1 MRVERRDYYRV
12 SSKLP
17 VLPAVEEAVIARAQ
31 LAAAAAFLAFAA
43 PASASQ
49 VLRVEANGVV
59 PQNDPALPGQSAELQ
74 SPPATSCTKPASQP
88 VGRPAALAASVPA
101 VLHADYAKKA
111 LSAKEYSNYK
121 GIYNRARSTA
131 ARLSGTRRANLQD
144 VIFALDRIARS
155 GSLTV
160 SRMHALFFQL
170 DHNTQFWPTRPLPR
184 IPPPTPSP
192 CRYFAKHSGFV
203 TPVRYVFDD
212 SPLIFE
218 YYPGNGLQLQALANW
233 GKVNALGGACLGVY
247 GPNVPC
253 EPDKLKT
260 YLDAMVSIGS
270 NRGGFTTWEYWFP
283 FGGGSP
289 PWTSGLS
296 QGTAIT
302 ALVRG
307 YLVLKDPHYLDV
319 ARSAVKAFTTRAP
332 IGVRTRAFGGDW
344 YAEYSFAPGTF
355 ILNGFLQALNGIWD
369 LYTVTKSKSVRAIFT
384 RGSRAAKHALHHY
397 DTGAWSLYTLGGQED
412 DLNYHRLVRDF
423 LTGLCD
429 RTRDRVYCTYSARFT
444 RYLHEHEKLRYVGP
458 RSARVGRAVPLSFRL
473 SKISCVTV
481 KVRRGGGTA
490 FSSRV
495 LEPHGTHTFTWVPRS
510 SGTYTVEL
518 TAYDYLNHLTA
529 TSSRVTVR
537 R

>member
-1 MRVERRDYYRV
+1 VNTR
-12 SSKLP
+12 LT
-17 VLPAVEEAVIARAQ
+17 PAVVAAV
-31 LAAAAAFLAFAA
+31 LALAA
-43 PASASQ
+43 PASASE
-49 VLRVEANGVV
+49 VLHVHGNSVV
-59 PQNDPALPGQSAELQ
+59 AENDPALPGASAELP
-74 SPPATSCTKPASQP
+74 SPPATSCTRPARPP
-88 VGRPAALAASVPA
+88 VGRPAAVAAGVPA
-101 VLHADYAKKA
+101 VLRADYKKHA
-111 LSAKEYSNYK
+111 LTAQEYSSYK

-131 ARLSGTRRANLQD
+131 ARLSGTRRLNLYG
-144 VIFALDRIARS
+144 VIYSLDRIARA

-170 DHNTQFWPTRPLPR
+170 DHNTKFWPSTRLPR

-192 CRYFAKHSGFV
+192 CRYFAKKGGFV

-253 EPDKLKT
+253 QPDQLKT
-260 YLDAMVSIGS
+260 YLDAMMSIAS
-270 NRGGFTTWEYWFP
+270 DRGGFTTWEYWFP

-289 PWTSGLS
+289 PWTSGLT

-307 YLVLKDPHYLDV
+307 YLVLHDPSYLAA
-319 ARSAVKAFTTRAP
+319 ARSAVKAFTTSAP
-332 IGVRTRAFGGDW
+332 VGVRTRAFGGDW

-369 LYTVTKSKSVRAIFT
+369 LYAVTKSSSVRAIFT
-384 RGSRAAKHALHHY
+384 RGSRAAKHALHRY

-412 DLNYHRLVRDF
+412 DLNYHKLVRDF
-423 LTGLCD
+423 LQGLCD
-429 RTRDRVYCTYSARFT
+429 RTKDRVYCTYATRFT
-444 RYLHEHEKLRYVGP
+444 GYLHEHEKLSYTGP
-458 RSARVGRAVPLSFRL
+458 SSARRGRAVALSFRL

-481 KVRRGGGTA
+481 TVKRGGATVY
-490 FSSRV
+490 SSRV
-495 LEPHGTHTFTWVPRS
+495 LEPYGSHSFTFVPRS
-510 SGTYTVEL
+510 TGSYSVEF
-518 TAYDYLNHLTA
+518 TAYDYLNHLTVEKG
-529 TSSRVTVR
+529 SLTVR

>member
-1 MRVERRDYYRV
+1 
-12 SSKLP
+12 
-17 VLPAVEEAVIARAQ
+17 VIARAS
-31 LAAAAAFLAFAA
+31 LAVAAAVAALAA
-43 PASASQ
+43 PASASE
-49 VLRVEANGVV
+49 VLHVHGNRVVTED
-59 PQNDPALPGQSAELQ
+59 DPALPGAAAEL
-74 SPPATSCTKPASQP
+74 PFAPATSCTHPARPP

-101 VLHADYAKKA
+101 VLHSDYAKHA
-111 LSAKEYSNYK
+111 LTAKEYSGYK
-121 GIYNRARSTA
+121 GIYDKARSTA
-131 ARLSGTRRANLQD
+131 ARLSGTRRANLFG

-170 DHNTQFWPTRPLPR
+170 DHNTQFWPSTRLPR

-192 CRYFAKHSGFV
+192 CRYFAKKGGFV

-253 EPDKLKT
+253 EPDKLKA
-260 YLDAMVSIGS
+260 YLDAMVSIAS

-319 ARSAVKAFTTRAP
+319 ARSAVGAYTHSAP
-332 IGVRTRAFGGDW
+332 EGVLTHAFGGDW

-369 LYTVTKSKSVRAIFT
+369 LYAVTKSSSVRAIFT

-429 RTRDRVYCTYSARFT
+429 RTQDRVYCTYSTRFT
-444 RYLHEHEKLRYVGP
+444 NYLHEHEKLRYVGP
-458 RSARVGRAVPLSFRL
+458 SSARVGHAVALSFRL

-495 LEPHGTHTFTWVPRS
+495 LEPYGTHGFSWVPRS
-510 SGTYTVEL
+510 AGTYTVEL
-518 TAYDYLNHLTA
+518 TAYDYLNHLTVDKR
-529 TSSRVTVR
+529 TLTVR

>member
-1 MRVERRDYYRV
+1 V
-12 SSKLP
+12 
-17 VLPAVEEAVIARAQ
+17 
-31 LAAAAAFLAFAA
+31 AAAVAALAP
-43 PASASQ
+43 PASASE
-49 VLRVEANGVV
+49 VLHVHGNRVVAE
-59 PQNDPALPGQSAELQ
+59 NDPALPGAAAEL
-74 SPPATSCTKPASQP
+74 PFAPATSCTHPARPP

-101 VLHADYAKKA
+101 VLHSDYAKHA
-111 LSAKEYSNYK
+111 LTAKEYSDYK
-121 GIYNRARSTA
+121 GIYDKARSTA
-131 ARLSGTRRANLQD
+131 ARLSGTRRANLFG

-170 DHNTQFWPTRPLPR
+170 DHNTQFWPSTRLPR

-192 CRYFAKHSGFV
+192 CRYFAKKGGFV

-260 YLDAMVSIGS
+260 YLDAMVSIASG
-270 NRGGFTTWEYWFP
+270 RGGFTTWEYWFP

-319 ARSAVKAFTTRAP
+319 ARSAVGAYTHFAP
-332 IGVRTRAFGGDW
+332 EGVLTHAFGGDW

-369 LYTVTKSKSVRAIFT
+369 LYAVTKSSSVRAIFT

-423 LTGLCD
+423 LKGLCD
-429 RTRDRVYCTYSARFT
+429 RTQDRVYCTYSTRFT
-444 RYLHEHEKLRYVGP
+444 NYLHEHEKLRYVGP
-458 RSARVGRAVPLSFRL
+458 SSARVGHAVALSFRL

-495 LEPHGTHTFTWVPRS
+495 LEPYGTHGFSWVPRS
-510 SGTYTVEL
+510 AGIYTVEL
-518 TAYDYLNHLTA
+518 TAYDYLNHLTVDKR
-529 TSSRVTVR
+529 TLTVR

>member
-1 MRVERRDYYRV
+1 MARGAIATA
-12 SSKLP
+12 
-17 VLPAVEEAVIARAQ
+17 AV
-31 LAAAAAFLAFAA
+31 FLALAA
-43 PASASQ
+43 PASAGQ
-49 VLRVEANGVV
+49 VLHVEGNRVV
-59 PQNDPALPGQSAELQ
+59 PENDPALPGASAELQ
-74 SPPATSCTKPASQP
+74 APPATSCSRPAAAP
-88 VGRPAALAASVPA
+88 VGRPSALAASVPA

-111 LSAKEYSNYK
+111 LTAKEYADYK
-121 GIYNRARSTA
+121 GIYRKARSTA
-131 ARLSGTRRANLQD
+131 ARLSGTRRTNLYG
-144 VIFALDRIARS
+144 VIFALDRIARN

-160 SRMHALFFQL
+160 SRMHPLFFQL
-170 DHNTQFWPTRPLPR
+170 DHNTRFWPSTRLPR

-218 YYPGNGLQLQALANW
+218 YYPGNGLQLQPLANW
-233 GKVNALGGACLGVY
+233 GKVNALAGACLGVY

-253 EPDKLKT
+253 EPDKLKN
-260 YLDAMVSIGS
+260 YLDAMVATAS

-283 FGGGSP
+283 FSGGSP

-307 YLVLKDPHYLDV
+307 SIVLKDPSYLKV
-319 ARSAVKAFTTRAP
+319 ARSAVGAFTHSAP
-332 IGVRTRAFGGDW
+332 IGVRTHAFGGDW

-369 LYTVTKSKSVRAIFT
+369 LYTATHSRAVRAIFT

-423 LTGLCD
+423 LKGLCD
-429 RTRDRVYCTYSARFT
+429 RTKDRVYCTYSARFT
-444 RYLHEHEKLRYVGP
+444 AYLHEHEKLRYVGP
-458 RSARVGRAVPLSFRL
+458 TSARAGRAVPLSFRL

-490 FSSRV
+490 FSSRS
-495 LEPHGTHTFTWVPRS
+495 LMSYGTHSFTWVPRS
-510 SGTYTVEL
+510 AGTYTVEF
-518 TAYDYLNHLTA
+518 TAYDYLNHLTVE
-529 TSSRVTVR
+529 TSKIAVR

>member
-1 MRVERRDYYRV
+1 MNVRLTLAV
-12 SSKLP
+12 SAALL
-17 VLPAVEEAVIARAQ
+17 VL
-31 LAAAAAFLAFAA
+31 AA
-43 PASASQ
+43 PASASE
-49 VLRVEANGVV
+49 VLHVHGNRVVAE
-59 PQNDPALPGQSAELQ
+59 NDPALPGASAELP
-74 SPPATSCTKPASQP
+74 STPPSSCTRPARAP
-88 VGRPAALAASVPA
+88 VGRPAALASSVPA
-101 VLHADYAKKA
+101 VLRSDRAKHA
-111 LSAKEYSNYK
+111 LSAKEYSSYK
-121 GIYNRARSTA
+121 GIYDKAVSTA
-131 ARLSGTRRANLQD
+131 RRLSGTRRANLQD
-144 VIFALDRIARS
+144 VIFALDRIARN

-170 DHNTQFWPTRPLPR
+170 DHNTQFWPSKPLPR

-192 CRYFAKHSGFV
+192 CRYFAKKGGFV

-233 GKVNALGGACLGVY
+233 GKVNALAGACLGVY

-253 EPDKLKT
+253 QPDQLKQ
-260 YLDAMVSIGS
+260 YVDAMVAIGA

-289 PWTSGLS
+289 PWTSGLT

-302 ALVRG
+302 ALVRSSQ
-307 YLVLKDPHYLDV
+307 VLKDPSYLKI
-319 ARSAVKAFTTRAP
+319 AESAVKAFTTPAP
-332 IGVRTRAFGGDW
+332 LGVMTHAFGGNW
-344 YAEYSFAPGTF
+344 YAEYSFAPGTY

-369 LYTVTKSKSVRAIFT
+369 LYTATKSKHVRAIFT

-423 LTGLCD
+423 LKGLCD
-429 RTRDRVYCTYSARFT
+429 RTHDRVYCTYSTRFT
-444 RYLHEHEKLRYVGP
+444 NYLHQHEKLRYVGP
-458 RSARVGRAVPLSFRL
+458 RSARRGRGVPLSFRL

-481 KVRRGGGTA
+481 KVRHGSSTV

-495 LEPHGTHTFTWVPRS
+495 LEPYGTHSFTWVPRS
-510 SGTYTVEL
+510 AGTYTVEF
-518 TAYDYLNHLTA
+518 TAYDYLNHLTVEKS
-529 TSSRVTVR
+529 TLTVKR
-537 R
+537 

>member
-1 MRVERRDYYRV
+1 
-12 SSKLP
+12 L
-17 VLPAVEEAVIARAQ
+17 IAREAIVV
-31 LAAAAAFLAFAA
+31 AAAFLALAA

-49 VLRVEANGVV
+49 VLRVEGNRVV
-59 PQNDPALPGQSAELQ
+59 PENDPALPGKSAELQ
-74 SPPATSCTKPASQP
+74 FPPATSCAKPARPP

-111 LSAKEYSNYK
+111 LTAKEYSGYK
-121 GIYNRARSTA
+121 RIYDKAVSTA
-131 ARLSGTRRANLQD
+131 RRLSGTRRANLQD
-144 VIFALDRIARS
+144 VIFALDRIARN

-170 DHNTQFWPTRPLPR
+170 DHNTQFWPSKPLPR

-192 CRYFAKHSGFV
+192 CRYFSKKSGFV

-233 GKVNALGGACLGVY
+233 GAVNALGGACLGVY
-247 GPNVPC
+247 GPNVKC

-260 YLDAMVSIGS
+260 YLDAMVAITS
-270 NRGGFTTWEYWFP
+270 NRGGFATWEYWFP

-289 PWTSGLS
+289 PWTSGLT

-307 YLVLKDPHYLDV
+307 SIVLKDPQYLDL
-319 ARSAVKAFTTRAP
+319 ARSAVKAFTTPAP
-332 IGVRTRAFGGDW
+332 EGVLTHAFGGDW

-369 LYTVTKSKSVRAIFT
+369 LYTATKSSAVRAIFT

-397 DTGAWSLYTLGGQED
+397 DTGAWSLYTLHGQED

-423 LTGLCD
+423 LQGLCD
-429 RTRDRVYCTYSARFT
+429 RTTDRVYCTYATRFT
-444 RYLHEHEKLRYVGP
+444 NYLHQHEKLRYVGP
-458 RSARVGRAVPLSFRL
+458 SSARVGRAVPLSFRL

-481 KVRRGGGTA
+481 RVRRGGATA
-490 FSSRV
+490 YSNRV
-495 LEPHGTHTFTWVPRS
+495 LEPYGTHSFSWVPRS
-510 SGTYTVEL
+510 RGTYTVEF
-518 TAYDYLNHLTA
+518 TAFDYLNHLTVEKK
-529 TSSRVTVR
+529 TLTVR

>member
-1 MRVERRDYYRV
+1 MN
-12 SSKLP
+12 
-17 VLPAVEEAVIARAQ
+17 ARAAT
-31 LAAAAAFLAFAA
+31 AAAAAFLALAA
-43 PASASQ
+43 PASASE
-49 VLRVEANGVV
+49 VLRVHGNTVTPE
-59 PQNDPALPGQSAELQ
+59 NDPALPGASAELPF
-74 SPPATSCTKPASQP
+74 SPPTSCSRPARPP
-88 VGRPAALAASVPA
+88 VGRPAALASSVPA
-101 VLHADYAKKA
+101 VLRSDLSKHA
-111 LSAKEYSNYK
+111 LTAKEYSSYK
-121 GIYNRARSTA
+121 GIYDRARSTA
-131 ARLSGTRRANLQD
+131 ARLSGTRRANLRD
-144 VIFALDRIARS
+144 VIFALDRIARN

-170 DHNTQFWPTRPLPR
+170 DHNTQFWPSKPLPR

-192 CRYFAKHSGFV
+192 CRYFAKKGGFV

-233 GKVNALGGACLGVY
+233 GKVNALAGACLGVY

-253 EPDKLKT
+253 QPDQLKT
-260 YLDAMVSIGS
+260 YLDAMVAIGS

-289 PWTSGLS
+289 PWTSGLT

-307 YLVLKDPHYLDV
+307 SIVLKDPQYLAI
-319 ARSAVKAFTTRAP
+319 ARSAVKAFTTPAP
-332 IGVRTRAFGGDW
+332 EGVLTHAFGGDW

-369 LYTVTKSKSVRAIFT
+369 LYTVTKSSKVRAIFT

-423 LTGLCD
+423 LKGLCQ
-429 RTRDRVYCTYSARFT
+429 RTNDRVYCTYSTRFT
-444 RYLHEHEKLRYVGP
+444 NYLHEHEKLRYVGP
-458 RSARVGRAVPLSFRL
+458 SSARVGRAVPLSFRL
-473 SKISCVTV
+473 SKISCVSV
-481 KVRRGGGTA
+481 KVKRGGATA
-490 FSSRV
+490 FSSRQ
-495 LEPHGTHTFTWVPRS
+495 LTPYGTHSIRWVPRS
-510 SGTYTVEL
+510 AGTYSVEF
-518 TAYDYLNHLTA
+518 TAFDYLNHLTVEKK
-529 TSSRVTVR
+529 TLTVR

>member
-1 MRVERRDYYRV
+1 
-12 SSKLP
+12 
-17 VLPAVEEAVIARAQ
+17 VL
-31 LAAAAAFLAFAA
+31 AAAFLALAA
-43 PASASQ
+43 PASASE
-49 VLRVEANGVV
+49 VLRVQGNRVV

-74 SPPATSCTKPASQP
+74 SPPATSCTKPAPPP

-111 LSAKEYSNYK
+111 LTAKEYSSYK
-121 GIYNRARSTA
+121 GIYDKAVSTA
-131 ARLSGTRRANLQD
+131 RRLSGTRRANLQG
-144 VIFALDRIARS
+144 VIFALDRIARE

-170 DHNTQFWPTRPLPR
+170 DHNTRFWPSTRLPR

-192 CRYFAKHSGFV
+192 CRYFAKKGGFV

-233 GKVNALGGACLGVY
+233 GKVNALAGACLGVY

-260 YLDAMVSIGS
+260 YVDAMVAIGS
-270 NRGGFTTWEYWFP
+270 NRSGFTTWEYWFP

-289 PWTSGLS
+289 PWTSGLT

-302 ALVRG
+302 ALVRSSI
-307 YLVLKDPHYLDV
+307 VLKDPQYLDV
-319 ARSAVKAFTTRAP
+319 AKSAVKAFTTPAP
-332 IGVRTRAFGGDW
+332 AGVLTHAFGGDW

-355 ILNGFLQALNGIWD
+355 ILNGFIQALNGIWD
-369 LYTVTKSKSVRAIFT
+369 LYAATKSSSVRAIFT
-384 RGSRAAKHALHHY
+384 RGSRAAKHALHNY
-397 DTGAWSLYTLGGQED
+397 DTGAWSLYTLHGQED

-423 LTGLCD
+423 LQGLCD
-429 RTRDRVYCTYSARFT
+429 RTKDRVYCTYATRFT
-444 RYLHEHEKLRYVGP
+444 AYLHEHEKLRYVGP
-458 RSARVGRAVPLSFRL
+458 GSGRVGHALPLAFRL

-481 KVRRGGGTA
+481 KVRHGARTVY
-490 FSSRV
+490 SSRV
-495 LEPHGTHTFTWVPRS
+495 LESHGTHSFSWVPRS
-510 SGTYTVEL
+510 AGTYSVEF
-518 TAYDYLNHLTA
+518 TAYDYLNHLTVEKR
-529 TSSRVTVR
+529 TLTVR

>member
-1 MRVERRDYYRV
+1 
-12 SSKLP
+12 
-17 VLPAVEEAVIARAQ
+17 VIARVSIAVAATL
-31 LAAAAAFLAFAA
+31 LALAA

-49 VLRVEANGVV
+49 VLRVTGHRVV
-59 PQNDPALPGQSAELQ
+59 AENDPALPGRSAELQ
-74 SPPATSCTKPASQP
+74 APPATSCT
-88 VGRPAALAASVPA
+88 RPAKPPVARPTALAASVPA
-101 VLHADYAKKA
+101 VLRADYRKHA
-111 LSAKEYSNYK
+111 LTAKEYSSYK
-121 GIYNRARSTA
+121 GIYNKARATA
-131 ARLSGTRRANLQD
+131 ARLSGTRRSNLYG
-144 VIFALDRIARS
+144 VIYALDHIARN

-160 SRMHALFFQL
+160 SRMHPLFFQL
-170 DHNTQFWPTRPLPR
+170 DHNTRFWPRTRLPR
-184 IPPPTPSP
+184 TPPPTPSP
-192 CRYFAKHSGFV
+192 CRYFSKKSGFV

-218 YYPGNGLQLQALANW
+218 YYPGNGLQLQPLANW
-233 GKVNALGGACLGVY
+233 GKVNALAGACIGVY

-253 EPDKLKT
+253 EKDKLRT
-260 YLDAMVSIGS
+260 YVDAMVATAS

-302 ALVRG
+302 ALIRSAF
-307 YLVLKDPHYLDV
+307 VLQDPKYV
-319 ARSAVKAFTTRAP
+319 KIARSAVGIFTHSAP
-332 IGVRTRAFGGDW
+332 VGVLTHAFGGDW
-344 YAEYSFAPGTF
+344 YSEYSFAPGTF

-369 LYTVTKSKSVRAIFT
+369 LYTATKSSAVRAIFT

-429 RTRDRVYCTYSARFT
+429 RTHDRVYCTYSTRFT
-444 RYLHEHEKLRYVGP
+444 NYLHEHEKLKYVGP
-458 RSARVGRAVPLSFRL
+458 GSGRVGRAVPLSFRL

-481 KVRRGGGTA
+481 KVKRGGSTVY
-490 FSSRV
+490 SSRV
-495 LEPHGTHTFTWVPRS
+495 LMPYGTHSFSWVPRS
-510 SGTYTVEL
+510 AGSYTVEL
-518 TAYDYLNHLTA
+518 TAYDYLNHLTQE
-529 TSSRVTVR
+529 TGHITVR

>member
-1 MRVERRDYYRV
+1 VIRRG
-12 SSKLP
+12 
-17 VLPAVEEAVIARAQ
+17 AIAAG
-31 LAAAAAFLAFAA
+31 AAFLVLAA
-43 PASASQ
+43 PASASE
-49 VLRVEANGVV
+49 VLRVEGNRVV
-59 PQNDPALPGQSAELQ
+59 PENDPALPGASAELAV
-74 SPPATSCTKPASQP
+74 PPATSCTRPAHP
-88 VGRPAALAASVPA
+88 PLGRPAALAASVPA
-101 VLHADYAKKA
+101 VLRADHRKKA
-111 LSAKEYSNYK
+111 LSAKQYSDYK
-121 GIYNRARSTA
+121 GIYNKARSTA
-131 ARLSGTRRANLQD
+131 ARLSGTRRTNLYD
-144 VIFALDRIARS
+144 VIFALDRIARN

-170 DHNTQFWPTRPLPR
+170 DHNTQFWPSKPLPR

-192 CRYFAKHSGFV
+192 CRYFAKKSGFV

-212 SPLIFE
+212 SPMIFE
-218 YYPGNGLQLQALANW
+218 YYPGNGLQLQPLANW

-247 GPNVPC
+247 GPSVPC
-253 EPDKLKT
+253 EPDKLRT
-260 YLDAMVSIGS
+260 YLDTMVSTAS
-270 NRGGFTTWEYWFP
+270 HRGGFTTWEYWFP

-307 YLVLKDPHYLDV
+307 SIVLKDPSYLKI
-319 ARSAVKAFTTRAP
+319 ARSAVGAFTHAAP
-332 IGVRTRAFGGDW
+332 VGVRTHAFGGDW
-344 YAEYSFAPGTF
+344 YAEYSFAPGTL

-369 LYTVTKSKSVRAIFT
+369 LYTATHSRAVRAIFT

-412 DLNYHRLVRDF
+412 DLGYHRLVRDF

-429 RTRDRVYCTYSARFT
+429 RTRDHVYCTYAARFT
-444 RYLHEHEKLRYVGP
+444 NYLHEHEKLRYVGP
-458 RSARVGRAVPLSFRL
+458 RSARAGHAVSLSFRL

-481 KVRRGGGTA
+481 KVRRGGRTA
-490 FSSRV
+490 YSSRV
-495 LEPHGTHTFTWVPRS
+495 LEPYGTHSFTWVPRS
-510 SGTYTVEL
+510 SGTYTVEF

-529 TSSRVTVR
+529 VTSKVTVR

>member
-1 MRVERRDYYRV
+1 M
-12 SSKLP
+12 
-17 VLPAVEEAVIARAQ
+17 IARAS
-31 LAAAAAFLAFAA
+31 LAVAAAVAALAA
-43 PASASQ
+43 PASASE
-49 VLRVEANGVV
+49 VLHVHGNRVVTED
-59 PQNDPALPGQSAELQ
+59 DPALPGAAAEL
-74 SPPATSCTKPASQP
+74 PFAPATSCTHPARPP

-101 VLHADYAKKA
+101 VLHSDYAKHA
-111 LSAKEYSNYK
+111 LTAKEYSGYK
-121 GIYNRARSTA
+121 GIYDKARSTA
-131 ARLSGTRRANLQD
+131 ARLSGTRRANLFG

-170 DHNTQFWPTRPLPR
+170 DHNTQFWPSTRLPR

-192 CRYFAKHSGFV
+192 CRYFAKKGGFV

-253 EPDKLKT
+253 EPDKLKA
-260 YLDAMVSIGS
+260 YLDAMVSIAS

-319 ARSAVKAFTTRAP
+319 ARSAVGAYTHSAP
-332 IGVRTRAFGGDW
+332 EGVLTHAFGGDW

-369 LYTVTKSKSVRAIFT
+369 LYAVTKSSSVRAIFT

-429 RTRDRVYCTYSARFT
+429 RTQDRVYCTYSTRFT
-444 RYLHEHEKLRYVGP
+444 NYLHEHEKLRYVGP
-458 RSARVGRAVPLSFRL
+458 SSARVGHAVALSFRL
-473 SKISCVTV
+473 SKISCVSV

-495 LEPHGTHTFTWVPRS
+495 LEPYGTHSFSWVPRS
-510 SGTYTVEL
+510 AGTYTVEL
-518 TAYDYLNHLTA
+518 TAYDYLNHLTVDKR
-529 TSSRVTVR
+529 TLTVR

>member
-1 MRVERRDYYRV
+1 VISRV
-12 SSKLP
+12 
-17 VLPAVEEAVIARAQ
+17 Q
-31 LAAAAAFLAFAA
+31 LAVAAAFLALAA

-49 VLRVEANGVV
+49 VLHVEGNRVV
-59 PQNDPALPGQSAELQ
+59 PENDPALQGASAEL
-74 SPPATSCTKPASQP
+74 PFAPAASCTRPSALP
-88 VGRPAALAASVPA
+88 VGRPAALPASVPA
-101 VLHADYAKKA
+101 VLRADFRKKA
-111 LSAKEYSNYK
+111 LTAKEYSDYK
-121 GIYNRARSTA
+121 GIYDKARSTA
-131 ARLSGTRRANLQD
+131 ARLSGTRRANLYG
-144 VIFALDRIARS
+144 VIYALDRIARN

-160 SRMHALFFQL
+160 SRMHPLFFQL
-170 DHNTQFWPTRPLPR
+170 DHNTQFWPSKPLPR

-203 TPVRYVFDD
+203 TPIRYVFDD
-212 SPLIFE
+212 SPMIFE
-218 YYPGNGLQLQALANW
+218 YYPGNGLQLQPLANW
-233 GKVNALGGACLGVY
+233 GKVNALAGACVGVY

-253 EPDKLKT
+253 EPDKLKK
-260 YLDAMVSIGS
+260 YLDVMVATASS
-270 NRGGFTTWEYWFP
+270 RGGFTTWEYWFP

-307 YLVLKDPHYLDV
+307 AFVLKDPSYLKV
-319 ARSAVKAFTTRAP
+319 ARSAVGIFTHSAP
-332 IGVRTRAFGGDW
+332 VGVRTHAFGGDW

-355 ILNGFLQALNGIWD
+355 ILNGFLQALNGVWD
-369 LYTVTKSKSVRAIFT
+369 LWTATHSRAVRAIFT

-423 LTGLCD
+423 LKGLCQ
-429 RTRDRVYCTYSARFT
+429 RTSDRVYCTYSDRFT
-444 RYLHEHEKLRYVGP
+444 RYLHEHEKLRYTGP
-458 RSARVGRAVPLSFRL
+458 SSARVGRALSLSFRL

-481 KVRRGGGTA
+481 KVRRGGATA
-490 FSSRV
+490 FSTRV
-495 LEPHGTHTFTWVPRS
+495 LEPYGSHSFTWVPRGT
-510 SGTYTVEL
+510 GTYTVEF

-529 TSSRVTVR
+529 VTKKVTVR

>member
-1 MRVERRDYYRV
+1 MIPRV
-12 SSKLP
+12 SI
-17 VLPAVEEAVIARAQ
+17 AVAASL
-31 LAAAAAFLAFAA
+31 LALAA

-49 VLRVEANGVV
+49 VLRVTSHGVLSE
-59 PQNDPALPGQSAELQ
+59 NDPALPGQSAELQ
-74 SPPATSCTKPASQP
+74 SPPPTSCTRPPASP
-88 VGRPAALAASVPA
+88 VGRPAALASSVPA
-101 VLHADYAKKA
+101 VLNADYRKQA
-111 LSAKEYSNYK
+111 LSAKEYSGYK
-121 GIYNRARSTA
+121 GIYNKARSTA

-170 DHNTQFWPTRPLPR
+170 DHNTQFWPSKPLPR

-192 CRYFAKHSGFV
+192 CRYFSKKSGFV

-233 GKVNALGGACLGVY
+233 GKVNALAGACIGVY

-260 YLDAMVSIGS
+260 YVDAMVSIAS
-270 NRGGFTTWEYWFP
+270 NRGGYTTWEYWFP

-302 ALVRG
+302 ALVRSAF
-307 YLVLKDPHYLDV
+307 VLKDLSYLKV
-319 ARSAVKAFTTRAP
+319 ARSAVGAFTHSAP
-332 IGVRTRAFGGDW
+332 IGVRTHAFGGDW

-355 ILNGFLQALNGIWD
+355 ILNGFLQALNGVWD
-369 LYTVTKSKSVRAIFT
+369 LYAATKSKAVRAIFT

-423 LTGLCD
+423 LKGLCD
-429 RTRDRVYCTYSARFT
+429 RTKDRVYCTYSTRFT
-444 RYLHEHEKLRYVGP
+444 NYLHEHEKLRYVGP
-458 RSARVGRAVPLSFRL
+458 GSGRVGRAVPLSFRL

-481 KVRRGGGTA
+481 KVKRGGSTV

-495 LEPHGTHTFTWVPRS
+495 LEPYGTHSFSWVPHS
-510 SGTYTVEL
+510 AGTYTVEFS
-518 TAYDYLNHLTA
+518 AYDYLNHLTEETGHIA
-529 TSSRVTVR
+529 VR

>member
-1 MRVERRDYYRV
+1 M
-12 SSKLP
+12 
-17 VLPAVEEAVIARAQ
+17 IARAS
-31 LAAAAAFLAFAA
+31 LALAGAVLTLAA
-43 PASASQ
+43 PASASE
-49 VLRVEANGVV
+49 VFHVHGNRVVAE
-59 PQNDPALPGQSAELQ
+59 NDPALPGDSAELPFAP
-74 SPPATSCTKPASQP
+74 STSCTRPARPP
-88 VGRPAALAASVPA
+88 VGRTAALASTVAA
-101 VLHADYAKKA
+101 VLRSDYAKHA
-111 LSAKEYSNYK
+111 LTAQEYSSYR

-131 ARLSGTRRANLQD
+131 ARLSGIRRTNLYS
-144 VIFALDRIARS
+144 VIYTLDRIARS

-170 DHNTQFWPTRPLPR
+170 DHNTQFWPSTQLPR

-192 CRYFAKHSGFV
+192 CRYFAKKSGFV

-260 YLDAMVSIGS
+260 YLDAMVAIGS

-307 YLVLKDPHYLDV
+307 YQVLKDPTYLAV
-319 ARSAVKAFTTRAP
+319 ARSAVKAFTTSAP
-332 IGVRTRAFGGDW
+332 VGVRTRAFGGDW
-344 YAEYSFAPGTF
+344 YAEYSFAPSTF

-369 LYTVTKSKSVRAIFT
+369 LYSVTKSSSVRAIFT
-384 RGSRAAKHALHHY
+384 RGSRAAKRALPHY
-397 DTGAWSLYTLGGQED
+397 DTGAWSLYTLNGQED

-423 LTGLCD
+423 LKGLCD
-429 RTRDRVYCTYSARFT
+429 RTQDRVYCTYSTRFT
-444 RYLHEHEKLRYVGP
+444 NYMHEHEKLRYVGP
-458 RSARVGRAVPLSFRL
+458 RSARARRAVPLTFRL

-481 KVRRGGGTA
+481 TVKRGASTV

-495 LEPHGTHTFTWVPRS
+495 LQPYGTRSFTFVPRS
-510 SGTYTVEL
+510 AGTYTVEF
-518 TAYDYLNHLTA
+518 TAYDYLNHLTVEKG
-529 TSSRVTVR
+529 TLTVKR
-537 R
+537 

>member
-1 MRVERRDYYRV
+1 
-12 SSKLP
+12 
-17 VLPAVEEAVIARAQ
+17 VIGRAS
-31 LAAAAAFLAFAA
+31 LVVAAAVAALAA
-43 PASASQ
+43 PASASE
-49 VLRVEANGVV
+49 VLHVHGDRVVAE
-59 PQNDPALPGQSAELQ
+59 NDPALPGASAELPFAP
-74 SPPATSCTKPASQP
+74 STSCTRPARPP

-101 VLHADYAKKA
+101 VLHSDYAKHA
-111 LSAKEYSNYK
+111 LTAKEYSDYK
-121 GIYNRARSTA
+121 GIYHKARSTA
-131 ARLSGTRRANLQD
+131 GRLTGTRRANLQG

-170 DHNTQFWPTRPLPR
+170 DHNTQFWPSKPLPH

-192 CRYFAKHSGFV
+192 CRYFAKKGGFV

-233 GKVNALGGACLGVY
+233 GKVNALAGACLGVY

-253 EPDKLKT
+253 QPDQLKT
-260 YLDAMVSIGS
+260 YLDAMVSIAS

-307 YLVLKDPHYLDV
+307 YLVLKDPRYLAM
-319 ARSAVKAFTTRAP
+319 ARSAVKAFTTSAP
-332 IGVRTRAFGGDW
+332 VGVRTHAFGGDW

-369 LYTVTKSKSVRAIFT
+369 LYVVTKSSRVRAIFT

-423 LTGLCD
+423 LKGLCD
-429 RTRDRVYCTYSARFT
+429 RTQDHVYCTYSTRFT
-444 RYLHEHEKLRYVGP
+444 NYLHEHEKLRYVGP
-458 RSARVGRAVPLSFRL
+458 HSARVGHAVGLAFRL

-481 KVRRGGGTA
+481 KVTRGGATA

-495 LEPHGTHTFTWVPRS
+495 LEPYGTHSFSWVPRS
-510 SGTYTVEL
+510 AGTYTVEL
-518 TAYDYLNHLTA
+518 TAYDYLNHLTVEKG
-529 TSSRVTVR
+529 TLTVR

>member
-1 MRVERRDYYRV
+1 M
-12 SSKLP
+12 
-17 VLPAVEEAVIARAQ
+17 IAHASLAA
-31 LAAAAAFLAFAA
+31 LAAAAALAA

-49 VLRVEANGVV
+49 VLHVHGNRVVAE
-59 PQNDPALPGQSAELQ
+59 NDPALPGASAELPFAP
-74 SPPATSCTKPASQP
+74 SRSCTRPARPP

-101 VLHADYAKKA
+101 VLRADYAKHA
-111 LSAKEYSNYK
+111 LTAREYSDYK
-121 GIYNRARSTA
+121 GIYDKARSTA
-131 ARLSGTRRANLQD
+131 GRLSGTRRANLQD

-170 DHNTQFWPTRPLPR
+170 DHNTQFWPSKPLPR

-192 CRYFAKHSGFV
+192 CRYFAKKGGFV

-233 GKVNALGGACLGVY
+233 GKVNALAGACLGVY

-253 EPDKLKT
+253 QPDQLRT
-260 YLDAMVSIGS
+260 YLDAMVSIAS
-270 NRGGFTTWEYWFP
+270 SRGGFTTWEYWFP

-307 YLVLKDPHYLDV
+307 YLVLKDPRYLAM
-319 ARSAVKAFTTRAP
+319 ARSAVKAYTTPAP
-332 IGVRTRAFGGDW
+332 EGVRTHAFGGDW

-369 LYTVTKSKSVRAIFT
+369 LYTVTKSSSVRAIFT

-397 DTGAWSLYTLGGQED
+397 DTGAWSLYTFRGQED

-423 LTGLCD
+423 LKGLCE
-429 RTRDRVYCTYSARFT
+429 RTQDRVYCTYSARFT
-444 RYLHEHEKLRYVGP
+444 AYLHQHERLRYVGP
-458 RSARVGRAVPLSFRL
+458 HSARVGHAVRLSFRL
-473 SKISCVTV
+473 SKISCVTLEV
-481 KVRRGGGTA
+481 KRGSTTV
-490 FSSRV
+490 FTSRV
-495 LEPHGTHTFTWVPRS
+495 LEPYGTHSFSWAPRS
-510 SGTYTVEL
+510 AGSYTVEL
-518 TAYDYLNHLTA
+518 TAFDYLNHLAVDKGTLA
-529 TSSRVTVR
+529 VR